1 MREPL
6 STLNGKSFAVAV
18 IGSGVN
24 GASAAQH
31 IAAAGHD
38 VLLVDKGDFG
48 AGSSSRSSRL
58 LHCGLRYLAPGES
71 MWDFLRRPRTLAIA
85 LRMARQ
91 AMACRAQMVETAP
104 ERTQKAKFCF
114 PIYARGAYAPW
125 QVSLAF
131 RVLERLGPS
140 SVPLGY
146 KRIPAQEIA
155 TIPLARWLRDPQ
167 DLQGLAMFD
176 EYRFEWPERICMDA
190 VLDAER
196 LGATVRNYTAVMGMR
211 RTGDSWELSLADQLQ
226 PAAASVSAKLVL
238 NMAGIWIDRVN
249 ASAGATK
256 RRYITGT
263 KGAHIMVRLPPDCA
277 DYGIATINRLNE
289 PFYCFPWRGMHFFG
303 PTETVYEGDPD
314 DIRATDEEI
323 DWLIEET
330 NYMLPA
336 LNLRRE
342 HVLFTWAGVRPLGA
356 DPTFP
361 KGVRSRE
368 VHDLSSDG
376 LPGVYAMT
384 AGPIMTHRSAGPE
397 LAALVASKLKPSRAP
412 QAPSYAA
419 TKFPE
424 NQNSPP
430 LLDEDTTIKLSDL
443 EYAARAQH
451 ATSLIDLL
459 FRRVGAG
466 WTATMGYEAAEK
478 AAQAVAE
485 TMGWDQEQIAR
496 EIRAY
501 RSSLEH
507 LYGIKPGHR
516 ASPVRPDAARE

>member
-6 STLNGKSFAVAV
+6 ASLDGKSFAVAV
-18 IGSGVN
+18 IGAGVN

-58 LHCGLRYLAPGES
+58 LHCGLRYLAPGDSLWE
-71 MWDFLRRPRTLAIA
+71 FFRRPKTLAIA

-91 AMACRAQMVETAP
+91 AMESRAQMVETAP
-104 ERTQKAKFCF
+104 ERVAKAKFCF
-114 PIYARGAYAPW
+114 PLYAGGTYAPW

-131 RVLERLGPS
+131 RLLEQLGPK

-146 KRIPAQEIA
+146 ERIGPGEVSSV
-155 TIPLARWLRDPQ
+155 PLARWLRDR
-167 DLQGLAMFD
+167 DRLRGLAIFD
-176 EYRFEWPERICMDA
+176 EYRFDWPERICMDA

-196 LGATVRNYTAVMGMR
+196 LGAAVRNYTAVSGLER
-211 RTGDSWELSLADQLQ
+211 AGEGWRLSLADQLAPGETATVQ
-226 PAAASVSAKLVL
+226 AKLVL
-238 NMAGIWIDRVN
+238 NTAGIWIDRVN
-249 ASAGATK
+249 ASAGARPRK
-256 RRYITGT
+256 YITGT
-263 KGAHIMVRLPPDCA
+263 KGAHIMVRLPPECR
-277 DYGIATINRLNE
+277 DYGLVTINRLNE

-314 DIRATDEEI
+314 KVSATDEEI

-342 HVLFTWAGVRPLGA
+342 HVIFTWAGVRPLGA
-356 DPTFP
+356 DPDFP

-368 VHDLSSDG
+368 VHDLASDG
-376 LPGVYAMT
+376 LPDVYAMT
-384 AGPIMTHRSAGPE
+384 AGPIMTHRSAGVE
-397 LAALVASKLKPSRAP
+397 LAALVDSKLKPTRAP
-412 QAPSYAA
+412 QAVSYAA
-419 TKFPE
+419 SKFPE

-430 LLDEDTTIKLSDL
+430 LLEDDTSIKLSDL
-443 EYAARAQH
+443 QHAARHQH
-451 ATSLIDLL
+451 ATDLMDLL

-466 WTATMGYEAAEK
+466 WSTTMGYAAAER
-478 AAQAVAE
+478 AARAVAE
-485 TMGWDQEQIAR
+485 TMGWNAERVDR
-496 EIRAY
+496 EIRRY
-501 RSSLEH
+501 RAQLEQ
-507 LYGIKPGHR
+507 LYRLQPGHT
-516 ASPVRPDAARE
+516 AKPVAPRS

>member
-1 MREPL
+1 MRQPL
-6 STLNGKSFAVAV
+6 SSLNGKSFGVAV
-18 IGSGVN
+18 IGAGVN

-31 IAAAGHD
+31 IAGAGHD

-71 MWDFLRRPRTLAIA
+71 IWDFVRRPKTLAIA

-91 AMACRAQMVETAP
+91 AMQCRAQMVATAP
-104 ERTQKAKFCF
+104 ERTAKAKFCF
-114 PIYARGAYAPW
+114 PIYAGATYAPW

-131 RVLERLGPS
+131 RLLEHLGPK

-146 KRIPAQEIA
+146 QRVGASEIP
-155 TIPLARWLRDPQ
+155 TVPLARWLRDRDQ
-167 DLQGLAMFD
+167 LRSLAVFD

-196 LGATVRNYTAVMGMR
+196 LGATVRNYTAVTALDR
-211 RTGDSWELSLADQLQ
+211 AGDGWRLTLADSVE
-226 PAAASVSAKLVL
+226 PGRTAAVQAKIVL

-249 ASAGATK
+249 ATTGARARK
-256 RRYITGT
+256 YITGT
-263 KGAHIMVRLPPDCA
+263 KGAHIMVRLPPECR
-277 DYGIATINRLNE
+277 DYGLVTINRLNE

-314 DIRATDEEI
+314 DVSTTDEEI

-336 LNLRRE
+336 LNLKRE

-356 DPTFP
+356 DPDFP
-361 KGVRSRE
+361 KGVRSRA
-368 VHDLSSDG
+368 VHDLAADG
-376 LPGVYAMT
+376 LPGIYAMS
-384 AGPIMTHRSAGPE
+384 AGPIMTHRSAGIE
-397 LAALVASKLKPSRAP
+397 LAALVGSKLKPSRAP
-412 QAPSYAA
+412 RGVSYAA
-419 TKFPE
+419 SKFPE

-430 LLDEDTTIKLSDL
+430 LLDDDTSIKVSDL
-443 EYAARAQH
+443 QYAAQH
-451 ATSLIDLL
+451 QHGTNLIDLL

-466 WTATMGYEAAEK
+466 WSPTMGYAAAER
-478 AAQAVAE
+478 AADAVAA
-485 TMGWDQEQIAR
+485 TMGWDRERVER
-496 EIRAY
+496 EIRLY
-501 RSSLEH
+501 RAHLEQ
-507 LYGIKPGHR
+507 LYHIEPR
-516 ASPVRPDAARE
+516 RLAPAVAPNS

>member
-6 STLNGKSFAVAV
+6 SSLNGKSFAVAV
-18 IGSGVN
+18 IGAGVN

-71 MWDFLRRPRTLAIA
+71 IWDFVRRPKTLAIA

-91 AMACRAQMVETAP
+91 AMHCRAQMVETAP
-104 ERTQKAKFCF
+104 ERTAKAKFCF
-114 PIYARGAYAPW
+114 PIYAGGTYAPW

-131 RVLERLGPS
+131 RLLEYLGPK

-146 KRIPAQEIA
+146 QRIDPGEIP
-155 TIPLARWLRDPQ
+155 TVPLARWLRDREK
-167 DLQGLAMFD
+167 LRGLAIFD
-176 EYRFEWPERICMDA
+176 EYRFEWPERICMDT

-196 LGATVRNYTAVMGMR
+196 LGATVRNYTAVTALDR
-211 RTGDSWELSLADQLQ
+211 AGDGWSLRLADPLESG
-226 PAAASVSAKLVL
+226 ATASVQAKIVL

-249 ASAGATK
+249 AAAGAQARK
-256 RRYITGT
+256 YITGT
-263 KGAHIMVRLPPDCA
+263 KGAHIMVRLPPECR

-314 DIRATDEEI
+314 NVIATDEEI

-356 DPTFP
+356 DPDFP

-368 VHDLSSDG
+368 VHDLAADG

-384 AGPIMTHRSAGPE
+384 AGPIMTHRSAGVE
-397 LAALVASKLKPSRAP
+397 VAALVGTKLKPSRAP
-412 QAPSYAA
+412 RAVSYAA
-419 TKFPE
+419 STFPE

-430 LLDEDTTIKLSDL
+430 LLQDDAGIKLSDL
-443 EYAARAQH
+443 RYAAEH
-451 ATSLIDLL
+451 EHGTNLVDLL

-466 WTATMGYEAAEK
+466 WSPTMGYGAADRAAE
-478 AAQAVAE
+478 AVAA
-485 TMGWDQEQIAR
+485 TMGWDRTRVAK
-496 EIRAY
+496 EIGQYRAY
-501 RSSLEH
+501 LEQ
-507 LYGIKPGHR
+507 LYRIEPGR
-516 ASPVRPDAARE
+516 VAPAVVPKS

>member
-6 STLNGKSFAVAV
+6 SRLNGKSFAVAV
-18 IGSGVN
+18 VGAGVN

-31 IAAAGHD
+31 LAAAGHD

-71 MWDFLRRPRTLAIA
+71 MWEFLRHPKTLAIA

-91 AMACRAQMVETAP
+91 AMESRAQMVETAP
-104 ERTQKAKFCF
+104 ERTQKANFCF
-114 PIYARGAYAPW
+114 PIYAGGTYEPW

-131 RVLERLGPS
+131 RLLELLGPK

-146 KRIPAQEIA
+146 KRIEPRDVPAV
-155 TIPLARWLRDPQ
+155 PLARWLRDQ
-167 DLQGLAMFD
+167 ERLLGLAVFD

-196 LGATVRNYTAVMGMR
+196 LGAVARNYTAVTALERAGNGWR
-211 RTGDSWELSLADQLQ
+211 LTLADQLQ
-226 PAAASVSAKLVL
+226 PGDTATVEARIVL
-238 NMAGIWIDRVN
+238 NTAGIWIDRVN
-249 ASAGATK
+249 ALAGAGGRK
-256 RRYITGT
+256 YITGT
-263 KGAHIMVRLPPDCA
+263 KGAHIMVRLPPECR
-277 DYGIATINRLNE
+277 DYGIATINRLDE

-303 PTETVYEGDPD
+303 PTETVYQGDPD
-314 DIRATDEEI
+314 DVSATDDEI
-323 DWLIEET
+323 DWLIDET
-330 NYMLPA
+330 NHLLPA

-356 DPTFP
+356 DPAFP

-368 VHDLSSDG
+368 VHDLASEG
-376 LPGVYAMT
+376 LPGIYAMT
-384 AGPIMTHRSAGPE
+384 AGPIMTHRSAGTE
-397 LAALVASKLKPSRAP
+397 LAALVGSKLKPSRAP
-412 QAPSYAA
+412 QQVSYSAS
-419 TKFPE
+419 KFPE

-430 LLDEDTTIKLSDL
+430 LLADDTSIKVADL
-443 EYAARAQH
+443 QFAARQQH
-451 ATSLIDLL
+451 ATNLVDLL

-466 WTATMGYEAAEK
+466 WTATMGHEAAER

-485 TMGWDQEQIAR
+485 TMGWDGKRAER
-496 EIRAY
+496 ETQQYRAY
-501 RSSLEH
+501 LER
-507 LYGIKPGHR
+507 LYR
-516 ASPVRPDAARE
+516 VRPDRNAPLVRPRQ